1 MKQFFKIILY
11 SVILT
16 STILFSNDINL
27 VEHYNEL
34 GVKNLDRIKQGLSKN
49 GILKSQ
55 INPVLRGMTRVIKVV
70 KVEGYDFE
78 MDQRMKMLGD
88 ARPWERRKFFNLKC
102 FHTLSLNTCSVLLE
116 KEELHLCLREQIKL
130 TNTQINQ
137 YF

>member
-49 GILKSQ
+49 GILESQ
-55 INPVLRGMTRVIKVV
+55 INPVLRGMTRVIKFV

-78 MDQRMKMLGD
+78 MDPRMKIY
-88 ARPWERRKFFNLKC
+88 FLKKVG
-102 FHTLSLNTCSVLLE
+102 LNESQLEYVKSISVRIA
-116 KEELHLCLREQIKL
+116 HRSH
-130 TNTQINQ
+130 
-137 YF
+137 